1 VARHSVTRICRALLP
16 GALVF
21 FVVGCGSHAPP
32 PKPASEAPP
41 EQEGTPLGDLHP
53 TEDQLRP
60 LWTSLLLMQDGMVY
74 RVGPPT
80 SIRLL
85 RLDADS
91 TGLISGCPIQEAGPV
106 GRNED
111 WLMAF
116 KTVIAKPE
124 HYSLTGTRSLF
135 VPDHIVRL
143 YGDGDTMT
151 VMTSL
156 DRSSFWIHLQS
167 MGTAAT
173 GSLGQDTELVQQLI
187 DAALHQSRR

>member
-1 VARHSVTRICRALLP
+1 VPRRSFTSTSRALLP
-16 GALVF
+16 WALVF
-21 FVVGCGSHAPP
+21 LALGCGSHSPP
-32 PKPASEAPP
+32 PKPASEPP
-41 EQEGTPLGDLHP
+41 PQEGIPLGDVHP
-53 TEDQLRP
+53 TEEQLRP

-91 TGLISGCPIQEAGPV
+91 TGLIAGCPIQEAGPV

-111 WLMAF
+111 WLRAF
-116 KTVIAKPE
+116 KSVIAKPE
-124 HYSLTGTRSLF
+124 HYSLSGTRSLF

-143 YGDGDTMT
+143 YGDSDTMT

-173 GSLGQDTELVQQLI
+173 GSLGNDTESVQQLI